1 LATGELS
8 GLWLESFDSKRH
20 NTPLGDR
27 RMTPLQIQP

>member
-8 GLWLESFDSKRH
+8 GLWLELFDSKRH
-20 NTPLGDR
+20 NMPLGDR